1 MAYRRYAGRGAGME
15 NVSGVLGAW
24 AAWKVLVAE
33 VRDAEVTIVGGGA
46 IGCAVAY
53 VLAGAGYRDIQ
64 VVEQGE
70 LAGATSGQAAG
81 LVGQVRATRE
91 RCRLAM
97 ASVAVYARIEQ
108 ETGYPADWRQ
118 TGSVRIAATAQRAA
132 EFQALAGVAR
142 SAGLEVEFLTAARLA
157 ALCPM
162 LDTTQVTAALWCPTD
177 GYLQPHSL
185 VTAYARAARDRGVT
199 FATHTTVTGLRI
211 IGGAVRGV
219 RTDRR
224 AVATDMVINAAGPW
238 AGAVASL
245 AGQPLPIVPVRHEY
259 FVTRAVAGWH
269 RDLPVL
275 RLPDLRIYAR
285 AEGQGVLCGGWEPN
299 GQSLDPRGVSIGQA
313 LAVAPDWDVLS
324 GFARDFATF
333 APEVTEAGVREVFR
347 GFPAFS
353 PDGRFV
359 VGPVPGVRG
368 LVMAAACN
376 AHGVSGSAG
385 LAGHVLESLQPDP
398 SPYVKSLSPRR
409 YYPATWDWESARA
422 QAQSIYQNYYSL
434 PPQPAH

>member
-1 MAYRRYAGRGAGME
+1 M
-15 NVSGVLGAW
+15 
-24 AAWKVLVAE
+24 AE
-33 VRDAEVTIVGGGA
+33 VRDAEVTIIGGGA

-81 LVGQVRATRE
+81 LVGQVRATKE

-97 ASVAVYARIEQ
+97 ASVAVYAQIEQ

-132 EFQALAGVAR
+132 EFQELAMVAR
-142 SAGLEVEFLTAARLA
+142 SAGLEVEFLSAARLA
-157 ALCPM
+157 TLCPM
-162 LDTTQVTAALWCPTD
+162 LDTAQVTAALWCPTD

-199 FATHTTVTGLRI
+199 FATHTTVTGLRLT
-211 IGGAVRGV
+211 GGAVAGV
-219 RTDRR
+219 RTDRGD
-224 AVATDMVINAAGPW
+224 VATGLVINAAGPW

-259 FVTRAVAGWH
+259 FVTRPVAGWH

-275 RLPDLRIYAR
+275 RIPDMRLYAR
-285 AEGQGVLCGGWEPN
+285 AEGPGLLCGGWEPN
-299 GQSLDPRGVSIGQA
+299 GQSLDPREVRIGQA
-313 LAVAPDWDVLS
+313 LAVSPDWDVLS
-324 GFARDFATF
+324 GFARDFAAF
-333 APEVTEAGVREVFR
+333 APDATEAEVREVFR

-353 PDGRFV
+353 PDGRFI
-359 VGPVPGVRG
+359 VGPVPGMRG

-398 SPYVKSLSPRR
+398 SRYDKSLSPGR
-409 YYPATWDWESARA
+409 YYPRNWDWESARA
-422 QAQSIYQNYYSL
+422 QAQTIYENYYSL
-434 PPQPAH
+434 PPQHAR